1 MDLGQIKNVENQCFI
16 IVSYNSLWLIMIFY
30 LPKQN
35 SARFRRGSQISL
47 SFFALSHFIC
57 NFAPV
62 FK

>member
-35 SARFRRGSQISL
+35 SARFRISDQSQ
-47 SFFALSHFIC
+47 FFRFVTFYLYFCAGF
-57 NFAPV
+57 
-62 FK
+62 

>member
-35 SARFRRGSQISL
+35 SARFWISDQPQ
-47 SFFALSHFIC
+47 FFRFVTFYLYFCAGF
-57 NFAPV
+57 
-62 FK
+62 